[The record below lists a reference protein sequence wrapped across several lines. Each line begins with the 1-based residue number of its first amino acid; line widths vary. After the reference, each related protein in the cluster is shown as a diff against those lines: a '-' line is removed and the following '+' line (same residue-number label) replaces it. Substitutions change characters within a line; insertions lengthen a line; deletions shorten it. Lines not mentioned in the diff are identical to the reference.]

1 MNAPINEDDL
11 HAWADRRLDASRRAE
26 VDNWLDAHPEARAQ
40 AEQWR
45 TQNAAFH
52 HAFDGLLEQP
62 VPARLLES
70 ALSTST
76 SPRFPLPRFSLLRI
90 AAVVVWMVLGGLIG
104 FALRD
109 TMAPTGAAMTSLPRQ
124 AAIAHAVFSP
134 EVRHP
139 VEVAAEQEAHLVAWL
154 SKRLGTQLKPPHLDG
169 TGFSLIGGRLL
180 PDAGSNS
187 AVAQFMYQD
196 GRGQRLTLY
205 VRHGADLDHQTAF
218 RFAQEKNIAVFY
230 WVDGGLGYALSG
242 ELPKAEMLRI
252 ATQAYR
258 QLNP

>member
-1 MNAPINEDDL
+1 MNAPISEDDL

-26 VDNWLDAHPEARAQ
+26 IDRWLDAHPEARTQ

-45 TQNAAFH
+45 AQNAAFH
-52 HAFDGLLEQP
+52 HAYDALLEQP

-70 ALSTST
+70 VKTQGTS
-76 SPRFPLPRFSLLRI
+76 LRFSLLRV
-90 AAVVVWMVLGGLIG
+90 AAVLAWMVLGGVIG

-109 TMAPTGAAMTSLPRQ
+109 AMAPGNAAMASLPRQ

-139 VEVAAEQEAHLVAWL
+139 VEVAAAQEAHLIAWL

-180 PDAGSNS
+180 PDTGSNS

-196 GRGQRLTLY
+196 DRGQRLTLY
-205 VRHGADLDHQTAF
+205 VRHGADLDRQTAF

-242 ELPKAEMLRI
+242 ELPKEEMLHI